1 MPGSI
6 RATDLRDLVGCKQ
19 RCLRHQI
26 AWGFCHKRL
35 FQEANR
41 MVGQTFLSAFF
52 LMRDDATLRVSHR
65 RLPHWR
71 LKGSTYFVTFRLR
84 EGRLDAGEISLVR
97 EHILSGDGQYY
108 ELVALVVMP
117 NQVHLVLAPGAGF
130 SLSRILKG
138 IKGVT
143 ARQINGKRGVRGRL
157 WQDESFDRI
166 VRDQAELHEK
176 LEYMLENPV
185 KAGVTVDPWQYPG
198 WYVKRQ

>member
-1 MPGSI
+1 MPGNI
-6 RATDLRDLVGCKQ
+6 RAADLRDRVGCKQ

-26 AWGFCHKRL
+26 VWGFCHKSL
-35 FQEANR
+35 FQKANR

-52 LMRDDATLRVSHR
+52 MRDDATLRVAHR

-71 LKGSTYFVTFRLR
+71 LKGSTYFVTFRLAK
-84 EGRLDAGEISLVR
+84 GRLSTKEISLVR
-97 EHILSGDGQYY
+97 EHILSGDGKYY

-117 NQVHLVLAPGAGF
+117 NHVHLVLAPSAGF

-166 VRDQAELHEK
+166 VRDQAEPQEK
-176 LEYMLENPV
+176 LEYMLENSV
-185 KAGVTVDPWQYPG
+185 KVGLTVDPWQYPG
-198 WYVKRQ
+198 WYVRRQ

>member
-1 MPGSI
+1 
-6 RATDLRDLVGCKQ
+6 
-19 RCLRHQI
+19 
-26 AWGFCHKRL
+26 
-35 FQEANR
+35 

-97 EHILSGDGQYY
+97 EHILSGDGKYY

-117 NQVHLVLAPGAGF
+117 NHVHLVLAPSASF

-143 ARQINGKRGVRGRL
+143 ARQINEKRGVRGRL

-166 VRDQAELHEK
+166 VRDQTELQEK
-176 LEYMLENPV
+176 LEYMVGNPV
-185 KAGVTVDPWQYPG
+185 KAGLTVEPWQYPG
-198 WYVKRQ
+198 WYVRRQ

>member
-1 MPGSI
+1 M
-6 RATDLRDLVGCKQ
+6 
-19 RCLRHQI
+19 
-26 AWGFCHKRL
+26 
-35 FQEANR
+35 
-41 MVGQTFLSAFF
+41 
-52 LMRDDATLRVSHR
+52 
-65 RLPHWR
+65 
-71 LKGSTYFVTFRLR
+71 
-84 EGRLDAGEISLVR
+84 VR

-117 NQVHLVLAPGAGF
+117 NHVHLVLAPGAGF

-143 ARQINGKRGVRGRL
+143 AHQINGKRGVRGRL

-166 VRDQAELHEK
+166 VRDQTELQAK

>member
-1 MPGSI
+1 
-6 RATDLRDLVGCKQ
+6 
-19 RCLRHQI
+19 
-26 AWGFCHKRL
+26 
-35 FQEANR
+35 

-97 EHILSGDGQYY
+97 EHILSGDGKYY
-108 ELVALVVMP
+108 ELVAFMVMP
-117 NQVHLVLAPGAGF
+117 NHVHLVLAPSAGF

-143 ARQINGKRGVRGRL
+143 ARQINGKRGVRGRF

-166 VRDQAELHEK
+166 VRDQVELQEK

-185 KAGVTVDPWQYPG
+185 KARLTVDPWRYPG
-198 WYVKRQ
+198 WYAKRQ

>member
-1 MPGSI
+1 
-6 RATDLRDLVGCKQ
+6 
-19 RCLRHQI
+19 
-26 AWGFCHKRL
+26 
-35 FQEANR
+35 

-52 LMRDDATLRVSHR
+52 LMRDDAALRVSHR

-71 LKGSTYFVTFRLR
+71 LKGSTYFVTFRLA
-84 EGRLDAGEISLVR
+84 EGRLNAEEIALVR
-97 EHILSGDGQYY
+97 DHIISGDGQYY
-108 ELVALVVMP
+108 KLVAFVVMP
-117 NQVHLVLAPGAGF
+117 NHVHLMFAPSAGF

-166 VRDQAELHEK
+166 VRDQTELQEK

-185 KAGVTVDPWQYPG
+185 KAGLTVDSWQYPG

>member
-1 MPGSI
+1 M
-6 RATDLRDLVGCKQ
+6 
-19 RCLRHQI
+19 
-26 AWGFCHKRL
+26 
-35 FQEANR
+35 
-41 MVGQTFLSAFF
+41 SAFF

-97 EHILSGDGQYY
+97 EHILSGDGKYY

-117 NQVHLVLAPGAGF
+117 NHVHLVLAPSASF

-143 ARQINGKRGVRGRL
+143 ARQINEKRGVRGRL

-166 VRDQAELHEK
+166 VRDQTELQEK
-176 LEYMLENPV
+176 LEYMVGNPV
-185 KAGVTVDPWQYPG
+185 KAGLTVEPWQYPG
-198 WYVKRQ
+198 WYVRRQ